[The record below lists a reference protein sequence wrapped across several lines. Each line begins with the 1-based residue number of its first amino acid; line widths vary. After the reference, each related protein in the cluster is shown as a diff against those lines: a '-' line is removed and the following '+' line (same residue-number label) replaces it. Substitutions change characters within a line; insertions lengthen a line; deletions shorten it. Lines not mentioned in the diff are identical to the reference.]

1 MENNYKLK
9 NRSIKMTDKQ
19 FYDLKNG
26 AAERKLPL
34 GKYIETISNEFSVN
48 CFEPDPNLICRLFTI
63 KTLLEFPIESWNE
76 KMRELYRENVEE
88 ICVLL
93 KW

>member
-1 MENNYKLK
+1 MENIDKLK

-19 FYDLKNG
+19 FYTLKKG
-26 AAERKLPL
+26 ACERNLPL
-34 GKYIETISNEFSVN
+34 GKYIETISNDFNVN
-48 CFEPDPNLICRLFTI
+48 CFEPNPNFISRLLTI
-63 KTLLEFPIESWNE
+63 KALLEIPIESWNE
-76 KMRELYRENVEE
+76 KMRELYSKNVEE